1 MPTILQFRRGT
12 TVQNDN
18 YTGSVGEL
26 TVDTDLDTIRIHDGS
41 SAGGHTMPS
50 LVATQ
55 TFTNKTLTAPVIS
68 GGSVNNTTIGA
79 STASSGAFTTL
90 SASSTAAFSG
100 GVTIGSDSLAE
111 YIADTVGAM
120 VTSNT
125 ESGIAVTYV
134 DADNTLDFDV
144 GDFTIT
150 LGGDLSGS
158 VTVTNLASA
167 TLTATIAAN
176 SVALGTDTTGNYIGE
191 GATSGNGISGSNT
204 GEGGTF
210 TVASNATAVNTANT
224 IVFRD
229 ASGNFAA
236 GVITAT
242 TTNARY
248 ADLAE
253 KYLAD
258 SAEYK
263 PGQVLVFGGDNE
275 VTISTSAYDH
285 RVAGVVSTDPAFLM
299 NDDLS
304 DNNAVSVALTG
315 RVPCQVQGPTK
326 KGDLLVT
333 SALPGVAMSMDKAKF
348 EPGVTIGKAMQEVD
362 GLVIQIIE
370 IAVGRF

>member
-12 TVQNDN
+12 TAQNN
-18 YTGSVGEL
+18 TYTGSVGEL
-26 TVDTDLDTIRIHDGS
+26 TIDTDLDTLRLHD
-41 SAGGHTMPS
+41 AVNPGGHTMPS

-55 TFTNKTLTAPVIS
+55 TFTNKTLTSPTITSPAIS
-68 GGSVNNTTIGA
+68 GDITVGGA
-79 STASSGAFTTL
+79 SIS
-90 SASSTAAFSG
+90 
-100 GVTIGSDSLAE
+100 E

-125 ESGIAVTYV
+125 ESGIAVTYD